1 MNMTAKSMGRTIS
14 AALLG
19 ISLAMASSQVRADE
33 NLEWASGSPGGSWF
47 TIVTGLANIVQE
59 KNPDIK
65 IRVVPGGGRD
75 NPTFIEGGIS
85 QIGMGIDFLAAAA
98 SKGEDPY
105 AGKKH
110 ETLRS
115 LGGTWAPAEFHVIVP
130 AEDARTLDQI
140 LADPKIRIG
149 TSPKA
154 TSEELTMQRALAF
167 YNNTPDKISAGGG
180 TVINGTY
187 NQLIS
192 SFQDNQI
199 DVLWGAGSV
208 PTGIA
213 LEVETGRRDARL
225 VSFPEPLM
233 THFME
238 KFGYGKGVIPAGSYA
253 KLQPGGAETI
263 VTTMEALILMS
274 STVSEDTAYR
284 ITKTL
289 IENRARFPNIYK
301 VLAKYDPK
309 IAWQNQPVPLHPG
322 AEKAYKELGFMK

>member
-1 MNMTAKSMGRTIS
+1 MNATLKFIERSAA

-19 ISLAMASSQVRADE
+19 TGLLMGAAARADE

-59 KNPDIK
+59 KNPDLK

-75 NPTFIEGGIS
+75 NPSLIENGIS

-105 AGKKH
+105 VGKKH
-110 ETLRS
+110 DKLRS

-130 AEDARTLDQI
+130 AEDTRTLDKI
-140 LADPKIRIG
+140 LADPKVRIG

-154 TSEELTMQRALAF
+154 TSEELTLRRALDF
-167 YNNTPDKISAGGG
+167 YQNPPAKITAGGG

-192 SFQDNQI
+192 AFQDNQI
-199 DVLWGAGSV
+199 DVLWGAGSA

-213 LEVETGRRDARL
+213 LEVETGRRSGRL
-225 VSFPEPLM
+225 VPFPEPLM
-233 THFME
+233 AHLVE
-238 KFGYGKGVIPAGSYA
+238 KFGYGKGVIPSGSYK
-253 KLQPGGAETI
+253 KLQASPGDI
-263 VTTMEALILMS
+263 PVTTMEAVVLVS
-274 STVSEDTAYR
+274 STVPEATAYR

-289 IENRARFPNIYK
+289 IASMDRFPAIYK
-301 VLAKYDPK
+301 VLGKYDPK
-309 IAWQNQPVPLHPG
+309 VAWQNQPVPLHPG
-322 AEKAYKELGFMK
+322 AAKAYKELGFMN